1 MGMNTFLNLNTEQE
15 FNEWYDNATPDE
27 LKEFEAWHAAN
38 AKTLEEINLKA
49 KDINQGLNI
58 DLHPVELAQLYDN
71 AESSISPKAIAS
83 HYTKIAQSKKNP
95 NKKRALEL
103 IEQFKAT
110 GDKKFIKSAWTQFDK
125 ERPNI
130 YTLESFRTLYKRKK

>member
-1 MGMNTFLNLNTEQE
+1 MNPFLNLNSEQE

-27 LKEFEAWHAAN
+27 LKEFEAWHDAN
-38 AKTLEEINLKA
+38 AKTLEEINSKA

-71 AESSISPKAIAS
+71 AKSSIYQKM
-83 HYTKIAQSKKNP
+83 AQAKKNP
-95 NKKRALEL
+95 HQDRALEL

-110 GDKKFIKSAWTQFDK
+110 GDKAFIKSAWSEFDK

>member
-1 MGMNTFLNLNTEQE
+1 MNSFLDDLMTEQE
-15 FNEWYDNATPDE
+15 FNEWYENATPDE

-38 AKTLEEINLKA
+38 AKTLEEASTKA
-49 KDINQGLNI
+49 KVLNQGLNTES
-58 DLHPVELAQLYDN
+58 HPTELAHLYDMVV
-71 AESSISPKAIAS
+71 AHHYAKMAKGKKSP
-83 HYTKIAQSKKNP
+83 HQD
-95 NKKRALEL
+95 RALEL